1 MKYKILI
8 TSIIVLS
15 VTIPELTGYS
25 VVQFIN
31 DSNTYTTINMVLG
44 IIMSIAYLTFLT
56 LLITYWKEID
66 KGVKENETDVCR

>member
-15 VTIPELTGYS
+15 VTIPALTGYS

-31 DSNTYTTINMVLG
+31 DSSAYTTINMVLG
-44 IIMSIAYLTFLT
+44 IIMSIAYLT

-66 KGVKENETDVCR
+66 KRSKRK

>member
-15 VTIPELTGYS
+15 VTIPALTGYS

-44 IIMSIAYLTFLT
+44 IIMSIAYLT

-66 KGVKENETDVCR
+66 KRSKENETDVCR

>member
-8 TSIIVLS
+8 ISIIVLS
-15 VTIPELTGYS
+15 VTIPALTGYS

-44 IIMSIAYLTFLT
+44 IIMSIAYLT
-56 LLITYWKEID
+56 LLIMYWKEID
-66 KGVKENETDVCR
+66 KRSKRK

>member
-8 TSIIVLS
+8 TSIIVLF
-15 VTIPELTGYS
+15 VTIPALTGYS

-44 IIMSIAYLTFLT
+44 IIYVYSIFDIINNVL
-56 LLITYWKEID
+56 ER
-66 KGVKENETDVCR
+66 N

>member
-15 VTIPELTGYS
+15 VTIPALTGYS

-44 IIMSIAYLTFLT
+44 IIMSIDIFDIINNVL
-56 LLITYWKEID
+56 ER
-66 KGVKENETDVCR
+66 N

>member
-15 VTIPELTGYS
+15 VTIPALTGYS

-31 DSNTYTTINMVLG
+31 DSNTYTTTNMVLG
-44 IIMSIAYLTFLT
+44 TIMSIAYLT

-66 KGVKENETDVCR
+66 KRSKRK

>member
-15 VTIPELTGYS
+15 VTIPALTGYS

-31 DSNTYTTINMVLG
+31 DSNTYTIINMVLG
-44 IIMSIAYLTFLT
+44 IIMSIAYLT

-66 KGVKENETDVCR
+66 KRSKRK

>member
-15 VTIPELTGYS
+15 VTIPALTGYS

-31 DSNTYTTINMVLG
+31 DSNTYATINMVLG
-44 IIMSIAYLTFLT
+44 IIYVYSIFDIINNVL
-56 LLITYWKEID
+56 ER
-66 KGVKENETDVCR
+66 N

>member
-15 VTIPELTGYS
+15 VTIPALTGYS

-31 DSNTYTTINMVLG
+31 DSTTYTNKYGTRHNYVYSIFDIINNAL
-44 IIMSIAYLTFLT
+44 
-56 LLITYWKEID
+56 ER
-66 KGVKENETDVCR
+66 N

>member
-15 VTIPELTGYS
+15 VTIPALTGYS

-44 IIMSIAYLTFLT
+44 IIMFIAYLT
-56 LLITYWKEID
+56 LLIT
-66 KGVKENETDVCR
+66 GVKENETDVCR

>member
-15 VTIPELTGYS
+15 VTIPALTGYS

-44 IIMSIAYLTFLT
+44 IIYVYSIFDIINNVL
-56 LLITYWKEID
+56 ER
-66 KGVKENETDVCR
+66 N

>member
-15 VTIPELTGYS
+15 VTIPALTGYS
-25 VVQFIN
+25 VVRFIN

-44 IIMSIAYLTFLT
+44 IIYVYSIFDIINNVL
-56 LLITYWKEID
+56 ER
-66 KGVKENETDVCR
+66 N

>member
-15 VTIPELTGYS
+15 VTIPALTGYS
-25 VVQFIN
+25 AVQFIN

-44 IIMSIAYLTFLT
+44 IIYVYSIFDIINNVL
-56 LLITYWKEID
+56 ER
-66 KGVKENETDVCR
+66 N

>member
-15 VTIPELTGYS
+15 VTIPALTGYS

-31 DSNTYTTINMVLG
+31 DSNTYTTITMVLG
-44 IIMSIAYLTFLT
+44 IIMSIAYLT

-66 KGVKENETDVCR
+66 KRSKRK